1 MPEEQNNDEDTHET
15 YASNVNEIENQV
27 NEPQT
32 VKPNEKIPFRV
43 KIQNSVEKEETSPD
57 QFNQPSLL
65 LY

>member
-43 KIQNSVEKEETSPD
+43 KIQNSVGKEETSPD

-65 LY
+65 